1 MAKKIT
7 FDEEMRKSLMEGVN
21 KAVDAVAQTLGP
33 AGRTVLIDETYGSST
48 VTRDGVTVAKAIT
61 LEDPLENVGVKL
73 VRQAGAKT
81 NDLAGDGST
90 TAVIL
95 AHGLI
100 TEGVKVQTTSYA
112 CLFLSISIRIR

>member
-1 MAKKIT
+1 MLFKI
-7 FDEEMRKSLMEGVN
+7 E
-21 KAVDAVAQTLGP
+21 
-33 AGRTVLIDETYGSST
+33 
-48 VTRDGVTVAKAIT
+48 

-90 TAVIL
+90 TSVVL

-100 TEGVKVQTTSYA
+100 KEGTKVHK
-112 CLFLSISIRIR
+112 

>member
-1 MAKKIT
+1 M
-7 FDEEMRKSLMEGVN
+7 
-21 KAVDAVAQTLGP
+21 
-33 AGRTVLIDETYGSST
+33 
-48 VTRDGVTVAKAIT
+48 
-61 LEDPLENVGVKL
+61 ENVGVKL

-100 TEGVKVQTTSYA
+100 AEGVKV
-112 CLFLSISIRIR
+112 

>member
-1 MAKKIT
+1 MVLWL
-7 FDEEMRKSLMEGVN
+7 FDEPFFFFFSNVVQIE
-21 KAVDAVAQTLGP
+21 
-33 AGRTVLIDETYGSST
+33 
-48 VTRDGVTVAKAIT
+48 

-90 TAVIL
+90 TSIIL

-100 TEGVKVQTTSYA
+100 KEGTKVHITS
-112 CLFLSISIRIR
+112 

>member
-1 MAKKIT
+1 MKFFI
-7 FDEEMRKSLMEGVN
+7 
-21 KAVDAVAQTLGP
+21 Q
-33 AGRTVLIDETYGSST
+33 IQ
-48 VTRDGVTVAKAIT
+48 

-90 TAVIL
+90 TSIIL

-100 TEGVKVQTTSYA
+100 AEGVKV
-112 CLFLSISIRIR
+112 CKNIF

>member
-1 MAKKIT
+1 MLFQI
-7 FDEEMRKSLMEGVN
+7 E
-21 KAVDAVAQTLGP
+21 
-33 AGRTVLIDETYGSST
+33 
-48 VTRDGVTVAKAIT
+48 

-90 TAVIL
+90 TSVVL

-100 TEGVKVQTTSYA
+100 KEGTKVHITSREA
-112 CLFLSISIRIR
+112 ISHLLQSN